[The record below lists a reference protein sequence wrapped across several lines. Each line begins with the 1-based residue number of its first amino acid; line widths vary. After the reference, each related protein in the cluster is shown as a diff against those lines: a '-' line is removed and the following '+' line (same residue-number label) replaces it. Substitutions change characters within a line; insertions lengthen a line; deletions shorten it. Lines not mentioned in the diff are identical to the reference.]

1 MFRVY
6 ADGVSIFD
14 PANKSLTLHSP
25 KVSVEVGK
33 AGSFQFIIPP
43 TNEHYDDI
51 NQLSTSIVVEYEN
64 DTTPFEIFRGR
75 VFSVTTD
82 FNKCKTVV
90 CEGNL
95 AYLVDTIQQAKTYK
109 GSSKKL
115 LGRILAA
122 HNEMVLNDYG
132 GSSANLPDSVK
143 RKIFNL
149 GRFEI
154 DDATVVI
161 PGPKEDEDEYYTAKY
176 AQAIIESIANEWV
189 TTYDYIND
197 VIINYLGGYLVA
209 RYDNSTGSNYL
220 DVMSDESLSD
230 DYKAPEEAQTRQ
242 IEFGTN
248 LLDISQEF
256 NPEDLCTVVIPIG
269 DTVDDKPLTIAK
281 ATNAKSDENYEVVS
295 INNKKIGIKHK
306 AAAERYG
313 LIYKTHNFSNVNNPN
328 TLFTDGKRW
337 LKRNRNIPTRFTIKA
352 VDMTFVNSSS
362 DASPIRL
369 GEMVSARSGPHNID
383 IQLLCTK
390 IEYDLEN
397 PANNAYTLGNPE
409 QTLTERYRKN
419 KDKEKKS
426 SKAGSRRAGTAA
438 AKAANAAQTTADDA
452 LNKVVKIGDDL
463 GKANIIVDP
472 ENSAITLSTWYKTS
486 KDAMQR
492 AGIDIDGKK
501 GSVDIYA
508 MYDDIKGNI
517 SGIARLTTRATES
530 ESAIEGLASR
540 TDQYGEQLSKLA
552 LRVTDSESVFE
563 LLAQHNSE
571 LATTAAGINALA
583 DDTKSELDLF
593 ASWKD
598 KTNENINSMADIK
611 LKADADGAAIE
622 QYAKWQKGI
631 ESSMAQ
637 LNIRANKLESMI
649 EQIATFTSA
658 SAETT
663 ASIKAQAD
671 ANGSKIEM
679 INTFVDKATNELRG
693 LAETKQ
699 WVNDHEAGIRS
710 ATEWYAENGTSSLT
724 NISQLSNDKISQ
736 ILQAASFV
744 TENSSAL
751 SSIKAWSTEDASNIR
766 SAAEFTNRRDENGE
780 RELVSSSAQIKQI
793 ATANGSKL
801 DLIADF
807 KDNGKGTYSVASI
820 KLSADLFGSI
830 IKQNADKIYLDSSHI
845 YLGTGTGKMNNYI
858 QIKDSQLY
866 LPKTLSVASGATFT
880 KITASKDI
888 TTTGSIY
895 ASNIYIQDPD
905 ATTNSGSK
913 VATETW
919 VTNKKYA
926 TAADLKITSDAV
938 GLKANKTK
946 KTSKETF
953 NVVYEDALKNY
964 VKSGD
969 LDSYVKKSH
978 LTSGYGV
985 YISGTYYPISK
996 KA

>member
-51 NQLSTSIVVEYEN
+51 NQLFTSIVVEYEN

-122 HNEMVLNDYG
+122 HNEMILNDYG

-154 DDATVVI
+154 DDATVII
-161 PGPKEDEDEYYTAKY
+161 PGPKEDDDEYYTAKY

-197 VIINYLGGYLVA
+197 VIISYLGGYLVA
-209 RYDNSTGSNYL
+209 RYDSSTGSNYL

-369 GEMVSARSGPHNID
+369 GEMVSVRSGPHDID

-426 SKAGSRRAGTAA
+426 SKGGSRRAGTAA

-452 LNKVVKIGDDL
+452 LSKVIKIGDDL

-508 MYDDIKGNI
+508 MYDDIKNNI
-517 SGIARLTTRATES
+517 SGVAKLTTRATES

-540 TDQYGEQLSKLA
+540 TNQYGEQLAKLA

-571 LATTAAGINALA
+571 LAT
-583 DDTKSELDLF
+583 KSELDLV

-637 LNIRANKLESMI
+637 LNMKANKLESMI

-679 INTFVDKATNELRG
+679 INTFVDKATNELKG

-724 NISQLSNDKISQ
+724 SVSQLSNDNISQ

-744 TENSSAL
+744 TENRSAL
-751 SSIKAWSTEDASNIR
+751 SRIKAWSTEDASNIR

-780 RELVSSSAQIKQI
+780 RELVSSSARIEQI
-793 ATANGSKL
+793 ANANGSKL
-801 DLIADF
+801 NLIADF
-807 KDNGKGTYSVASI
+807 KDNGKGQYSVASI
-820 KLSADLFGSI
+820 NLSADLFGSI
-830 IKQNADKIYLDSSHI
+830 IKQNADKIYLNASHI
-845 YLGTGTGKMNNYI
+845 YLGSGTSAALNDYV
-858 QIKDSQLY
+858 QISGNQLY
-866 LPKTLSVASGATFT
+866 LPKTLSVAQGATFT
-880 KITASKDI
+880 KITASGNVTAKGFYVSDDE
-888 TTTGSIY
+888 GSY
-895 ASNIYIQDPD
+895 Q
-905 ATTNSGSK
+905 
-913 VATETW
+913 VATRTW
-919 VTNKKYA
+919 VSNNYA
-926 TAADLKITSDAV
+926 KTSE
-938 GLKANKTK
+938 LNSKANKTK
-946 KTSKETF
+946 KEGKSTYD
-953 NVVYEDALKNY
+953 VVYSNSLTNY
-964 VKSGD
+964 
-969 LDSYVKKSH
+969 LKKSDIG
-978 LTSGYGV
+978 SYGV
-985 YISGTYYPISK
+985 KINGIFYPCQK
-996 KA
+996 Y